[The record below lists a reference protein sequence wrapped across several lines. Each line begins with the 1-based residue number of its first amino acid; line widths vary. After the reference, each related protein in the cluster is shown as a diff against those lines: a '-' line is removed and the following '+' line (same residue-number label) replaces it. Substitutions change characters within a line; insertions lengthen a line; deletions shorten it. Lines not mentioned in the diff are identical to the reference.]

1 MGRSPEVQNKKKSSG
16 VTSREE
22 TKTCACKKKK
32 EGCKKQEADA
42 KEKSSS
48 IGGCVQLDPLCDK
61 DVHRHTILQPVT
73 GVQLE

>member
-1 MGRSPEVQNKKKSSG
+1 MLV
-16 VTSREE
+16 
-22 TKTCACKKKK
+22 KKKK